1 MQSLIV
7 KTFLKYR
14 NNHTEV
20 KKKRADITKEVL
32 NVVLILGSTSVIA
45 TLLYFT
51 NVVKDKTRKKRRQ
64 INSAVIIVASLFM
77 RFT

>member
-1 MQSLIV
+1 M
-7 KTFLKYR
+7 
-14 NNHTEV
+14 
-20 KKKRADITKEVL
+20 
-32 NVVLILGSTSVIA
+32 VLILGSTSVIA